1 MAYFPE
7 VLDRR
12 TALTT
17 LATLSTAAT
26 AALAGCGGATDTA
39 AGPSPSPSTTST
51 GTPDTGSPP
60 VDTGSPVDSATAD
73 AAPDTTF
80 PTPGCMETA
89 DNIEG
94 PYYRAAAPFRTDL
107 RAGITK
113 GVLLTLRGRVY
124 GVGCKVPLTDAIVDI
139 WQADSEGHY
148 DNDGTLMVPPSDYR
162 LRGRAKVDASGYF
175 EVKTVI
181 PGHYLNGAQYRP
193 AHIHAKVSAAGHR
206 LLTTQLYFEGDP
218 YNGIDPFIKK
228 PLIMKLEDVSG
239 EKRATFDFVLAA
251 V

>member
-1 MAYFPE
+1 MAFFPL
-7 VLDRR
+7 VHDRR

-17 LATLSTAAT
+17 LGAIGLV
-26 AALAGCGGATDTA
+26 GCGGASSEGAATPAKTDT
-39 AGPSPSPSTTST
+39 
-51 GTPDTGSPP
+51 GTQPP
-60 VDTGSPVDSATAD
+60 VDTGTVIDTATTD
-73 AAPDTTF
+73 AAPDTTY

-94 PYYRAAAPFRTDL
+94 PYYRTAAPFRTDL

-124 GVGCKVPLTDAIVDI
+124 GVGCKVPLTDAIVDV
-139 WQADSEGHY
+139 WQADADGRY

-162 LRGRAKVDASGYF
+162 LRGKAKVDVTGYY
-175 EVKTVI
+175 EVKTII
-181 PGHYLNGAQYRP
+181 PGNYLNGAQYRP
-193 AHIHAKVSAAGHR
+193 AHVHVKVSAAGHK

-228 PLIMKLEDVSG
+228 PLIMKLADMGG
-239 EKRATFDFVLAA
+239 EKLATFDFVLAA